1 MLEKTVQQRITS
13 LSSLLTE
20 EVIQARDDLVTK
32 IGENINIRRLDTIV
46 ANDEQVIG
54 KYVHTNQRI
63 GAIILLSGSNSNV
76 ANSIA
81 MHIAAS
87 KPLVLNPEDVS
98 AELISKERDIYL
110 DQAQDSG
117 KPDEIISK
125 MVEGKVKKFL
135 AEISLTQQNFVV
147 DPSKK
152 VQEILQESKCKAVQ
166 FSCFTVGE
174 GIEKKEVNFADEVK
188 AQAGL

>member
-1 MLEKTVQQRITS
+1 
-13 LSSLLTE
+13 
-20 EVIQARDDLVTK
+20 
-32 IGENINIRRLDTIV
+32 LDTIV

-63 GAIILLSGSNSNV
+63 GAIILLSGSNYNV

-117 KPDEIISK
+117 KPAEIISK

-152 VQEILQESKCKAVQ
+152 VQEILQESNCKAVQ

-174 GIEKKEVNFADEVK
+174 GIEKQEVNFADEVK